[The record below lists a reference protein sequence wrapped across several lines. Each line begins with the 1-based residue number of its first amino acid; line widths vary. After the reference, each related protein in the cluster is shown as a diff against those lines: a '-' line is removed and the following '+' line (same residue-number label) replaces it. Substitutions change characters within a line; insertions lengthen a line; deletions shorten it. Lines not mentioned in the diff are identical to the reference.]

1 MQKSKI
7 PTLHPDSKFIRLW
20 QTLIVSAI
28 IYNAFIVPFRIAFR
42 NRFDGIWI
50 ILDLTGDLIL
60 VADIFLRFHIG
71 YFERGEYIQDPKK
84 ISRRYR
90 SRLLIRHLIGSFPGD
105 LIARIILP
113 NSLFIIALLR
123 LPRLLRLPQLYR
135 IFNKWETNIN
145 INPTLIRM
153 CKLIIFIILI
163 THWVACGWFLIGSW
177 ESTSGSSWLI
187 TKSLEEVSTR
197 TQYMNSLYWAITTL
211 TTVGYGDITPT
222 TEIEIIF
229 TLMVMFLGISM
240 YAYIIGNVS
249 SLISNIDA
257 AQARYREKL
266 NQIHAY
272 MRENKIPHKLQ
283 QKIRDYYQYRWIE
296 NRDIRDYHI
305 LEELP
310 YPLKMKI
317 ALQLHKEVIEKVPI
331 FQGATEHFVE
341 EIVMALKPEILPPHE
356 YIIREGNWGHEMYF
370 IKRGLV
376 QAFSEKTGTIYRN
389 MGEGTFFGEIALVY
403 EQKRTASIITLTYCE
418 LFVLEKD
425 DFKKV
430 LENYPDFA
438 SHVRKIAKERY
449 ETEHKE

>member
-1 MQKSKI
+1 MQKLKI
-7 PTLHPDSKFIRLW
+7 PTLHPDSKFIRSW
-20 QTLIVSAI
+20 QTLIVFVI
-28 IYNAFIVPFRIAFR
+28 ISNAFLVPFRIAFE
-42 NRFDGIWI
+42 NRFYGIWI

-60 VADIFLRFHIG
+60 IADIFLRFHIG
-71 YFERGEYIQDPKK
+71 YFERGEYIKDTKK
-84 ISRRYR
+84 IAKRYR
-90 SRLLIRHLIGSFPGD
+90 SRLLIRHLICSFPGD

-113 NSLFIIALLR
+113 QSLFLIAWFR
-123 LPRLLRLPQLYR
+123 LPRLVRLPQLYR
-135 IFNKWETNIN
+135 VFNRWETNIN

-153 CKLIIFIILI
+153 CKLVIFIILI

-177 ESTSGSSWLI
+177 ESPSGSSWLI

-222 TEIEIIF
+222 TDIEIIF

-257 AQARYREKL
+257 TQARYREKL
-266 NQIHAY
+266 TQIQTY
-272 MRENKIPHKLQ
+272 MREHKIPPSLQ
-283 QKIRDYYQYRWIE
+283 QTIRDYYQYIWIE
-296 NRDIRDYHI
+296 NRDIRDYHV

-331 FQGATEHFVE
+331 FQGANTQFVE
-341 EIVMALKPEILPPHE
+341 EIVMVLKPEIFPPNE

-389 MGEGTFFGEIALVY
+389 MGEGAFFGEIALIY

-418 LFVLEKD
+418 LFILEKD

-430 LENYPDFA
+430 LEHYPNFA
-438 SHVRKIAKERY
+438 SHVKEIAEERY
-449 ETEHKE
+449 QSQDKE